1 MQNKK
6 ITAQDI
12 ADKLNIS
19 RNTVSKALNNTG
31 NISEDTKMKVI
42 QTAFEMGYKKFCQ
55 ENKNI
60 TFKNKEIALF
70 TTNMPNSSHFGSKFL
85 SGFEKKI
92 SSLGIK
98 LSIYIIREDDL
109 LSRKLPSNFQ
119 TELIDAIIC
128 IEMFDANYSNFICKL
143 GIPTLFIDCPTTKE
157 CPNLESDIL
166 LMENYNSVYTVT
178 KNLIN
183 NGCKNISFVGDP
195 NHCQSFYERWQGYCS
210 ALLDYNIQ
218 LDKSTCILDNDSN
231 PYSDSSWLRDN
242 IKKLDKLPDAFIC
255 ANDFIAVSLVNAL
268 KSINI
273 SIPEDTLVCGFDG
286 SLEAKII
293 VSQLTTITI
302 PSYDMG
308 NLAAELIISRIK
320 DNSTPFKTV
329 HVKTSIDYREST
341 GFNIINTL

>member
-1 MQNKK
+1 MKK
-6 ITAQDI
+6 II
-12 ADKLNIS
+12 
-19 RNTVSKALNNTG
+19 
-31 NISEDTKMKVI
+31 
-42 QTAFEMGYKKFCQ
+42 
-55 ENKNI
+55 
-60 TFKNKEIALF
+60 
-70 TTNMPNSSHFGSKFL
+70 
-85 SGFEKKI
+85 
-92 SSLGIK
+92 
-98 LSIYIIREDDL
+98 
-109 LSRKLPSNFQ
+109 
-119 TELIDAIIC
+119 
-128 IEMFDANYSNFICKL
+128 
-143 GIPTLFIDCPTTKE
+143 
-157 CPNLESDIL
+157 
-166 LMENYNSVYTVT
+166 
-178 KNLIN
+178 
-183 NGCKNISFVGDP
+183 
-195 NHCQSFYERWQGYCS
+195 
-210 ALLDYNIQ
+210 IQ

-242 IKKLDKLPDAFIC
+242 IKKLDKLPNAFIC

-293 VSQLTTITI
+293 VPQLTTITI